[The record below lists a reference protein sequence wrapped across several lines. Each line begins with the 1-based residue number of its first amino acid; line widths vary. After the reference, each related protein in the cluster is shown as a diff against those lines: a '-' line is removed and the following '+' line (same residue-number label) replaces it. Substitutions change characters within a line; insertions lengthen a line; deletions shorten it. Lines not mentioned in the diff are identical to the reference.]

1 MKFQCTQC
9 NQLLQADDEDMGGAI
24 ICFHCHQETPI
35 PAAHTEA
42 GVLIDDFLINRLLGE
57 GGMGSVY
64 LAYQLSLDRQV
75 ALKILRTEFTRDG
88 DFIVGFIKEA
98 RNAAKLN
105 HPNIIQAYAVG
116 QDEGLYFIA
125 MELIEGKSVHE
136 ILSEIGPLDIEWTL
150 QVIQKVALG
159 LDHAWNAQQLV
170 HRDIK
175 PDNIMIRSRDGEVK
189 LADLGLAKAAS
200 ELVEEE
206 DDDEFTATPQYLCPE
221 NLIGET
227 MDIRGD
233 IYSLGATMFHMLTG
247 RFPFEGDSGI
257 EIAQKHLNEELQS
270 PLELR
275 EDIPRSVAAIICKMM
290 EKDPDDRYLDCA
302 ALVKDLDRELR
313 RLRSPNEPRKKKKKR
328 RVGGATTSINI
339 SSLNK
344 PATTDTAT
352 TQTTIYQPPA
362 GMSTGKKVAIALVI
376 LAFIAITAVALIV
389 ASKTPPSVPGPGTS
403 TTTTTPGGN
412 KAPSIENMGDKE
424 FEALLSMVEEARAY
438 AEANPDDFDGQI
450 DRYKKIRTAGIGTKF
465 GENAHSEIMRL
476 RDEKRAREGK

>member
-1 MKFQCTQC
+1 MKFQCAQC

-35 PAAHTEA
+35 PASHTET

-64 LAYQLSLDRQV
+64 LAYQLSLDREV
-75 ALKILRTEFTRDG
+75 ALKILRSEFTRDG
-88 DFIVGFIKEA
+88 EFIVGFIKEA

-136 ILSEIGPLDIEWTL
+136 ILTEIGPLDIEWTL
-150 QVIQKVALG
+150 QVIQKVALA
-159 LDHAWNAQQLV
+159 LD
-170 HRDIK
+170 
-175 PDNIMIRSRDGEVK
+175 MIRSRDGEVK

-247 RFPFEGDSGI
+247 RFPFAGDSGI

-275 EDIPRSVAAIICKMM
+275 EDIPRSVGAIVCKMM

-313 RLRSPNEPRKKKKKR
+313 RLRTPSEPRKKKKR
-328 RVGGATTSINI
+328 RSAGGATTSINV

-344 PATTDTAT
+344 TTTSGSAT
-352 TQTTIYQPPA
+352 TQAPIYQSPP
-362 GMSTGKKVAIALVI
+362 GMSTGKKVMIVLCIV
-376 LAFIAITAVALIV
+376 AFIAITAVALMV
-389 ASKTPPSVPGPGTS
+389 SSKTPQNVPGTGTS
-403 TTTTTPGGN
+403 ATTTTPGN
-412 KAPSIENMGDKE
+412 TKQPNIDKMGDAE
-424 FEALLSMVEEARAY
+424 FEELLSMVEEARAY
-438 AEANPDDFDGQI
+438 ADANPDDLDGQI
-450 DRYKKIRTAGIGTKF
+450 DRYKKIRTSGIGTKF
-465 GENAHSEIMRL
+465 GENAHNEIMRL
-476 RDEKRAREGK
+476 RDEKKARENK